1 MKRLTIIK
9 TAQLTDV
16 GSGIIWVIRPLH
28 ILGIPKI
35 SVCVESMLLPT
46 MRYSKVI
53 RRARRHVGEGANLG
67 RGIYSD
73 WYLYNGGTSVSTL
86 LSHLKFFMLT

>member
-9 TAQLTDV
+9 TARLTDV

-46 MRYSKVI
+46 MSYSKVI
-53 RRARRHVGEGANLG
+53 RWARRHAGEGANLG
-67 RGIYSD
+67 RGIYGD

-86 LSHLKFFMLT
+86 LSHLKFSMLT